1 MNILSL
7 STADTPCGVGDANRS
22 LRVAMLEAGNRY
34 DIFAIDDDMRD
45 ARSECFD
52 EFVRRLKSYDAVVIQ
67 HEHSF
72 YGSGIKQS
80 ARNFTRL
87 LERIRVLAKPCAVI
101 FHTNF
106 PARTKASRTF
116 ARYFSTGEVVRRGM
130 LRAINSNPL
139 IRVIV
144 HGEASWKSFRD
155 NGIDGDKL
163 LKVHLPIPRVE
174 CAPPRNPRDD
184 EITLGI
190 FGFIAHYKGYRTAL
204 EAMLHLSPRFKLV
217 IMGDKH
223 PFSPNDLTL
232 NNIQRTLKTGV
243 WGGKRAQRV
252 TASDVS
258 PDLSSRVK
266 ILGFVEDLD
275 QAFSEVDI
283 ILAPYLDK
291 FPAGSASLADSLA
304 RGKPIIASATPPFVE
319 IQRDGNCLKLVAMNA
334 PFELAHAIEEL
345 ATDDVERAR
354 LSAAAIEF
362 SRQNTWD
369 RFARLL
375 SRTLMERAH
384 VSSAAVSMT
393 NGALQAVNERLDHG
407 GELRSASRP

>member
-22 LRVAMLEAGNRY
+22 LRAAMLEAGNRY

-72 YGSGIKQS
+72 YGPGIKQS
-80 ARNFTRL
+80 GRNFMRL

-106 PARTKASRTF
+106 PAPTKASRTF

-155 NGIDGDKL
+155 YGIDADKL
-163 LKVHLPIPRVE
+163 LKVHLPFPRVE
-174 CAPPRNPRDD
+174 CVPPRQLRDD

-204 EAMLHLSPRFKLV
+204 EAMLHLPPRFKLV
-217 IMGDKH
+217 IMGGKH

-232 NNIQRTLKTGV
+232 NNIQRMLRTGV
-243 WGGKRAQRV
+243 WDGKRAQRV
-252 TASDVS
+252 TASDEP

-266 ILGFVEDLD
+266 ILGFVEDLNR
-275 QAFSEVDI
+275 AFSEVDI
-283 ILAPYLDK
+283 VLAPYLDK

-319 IQRDGNCLKLVAMNA
+319 VQNDGNCLKLVAMNA

-345 ATDDVERAR
+345 AADDVERAR

-369 RFARLL
+369 HFARLL
-375 SRTLMERAH
+375 SRMLMERAD
-384 VSSAAVSMT
+384 VSAGATRMRDE
-393 NGALQAVNERLDHG
+393 ALQAVNERLDHG
-407 GELRSASRP
+407 VGARSAWRS